1 MARKPRFAPPGYWLH
16 ITQRGN
22 YQQSIFRNDDDRRK
36 YLELLGLYAAERQ
49 VQIMGYSLMS
59 NHVHLVAMG
68 KYPQAVA
75 NWMRCLNGH
84 YAQRIHFFEGRRGRF
99 WQDRYFSC
107 TLDEWHLRA
116 ALRYVELNP
125 VRAGLV
131 EEATQYEW
139 SSAACHVGQR
149 KGWPF
154 LNQDEFH
161 LRYTSAEWKLALRV
175 PQLESEVSAL
185 RLATRLGEPLGS
197 VEFLEHL
204 EAEFDVVVPR
214 RMMVARTRSAGQLH

>member
-22 YQQSIFRNDDDRRK
+22 YRQSIFRDDGDRWK
-36 YLELLGLYAAERQ
+36 YLELLAVYAAEWQ
-49 VQIMGYSLMS
+49 VEIMGYSLMA
-59 NHVHLVAMG
+59 NHVHLIAMG

-84 YAQRIHFFEGRRGRF
+84 YAQRIHFLEGRRGRF

-107 TLDEWHLRA
+107 ALDERHLRA

-125 VRAGLV
+125 VRAGIV
-131 EEATQYEW
+131 EDATQYAW
-139 SSAACHVGQR
+139 SSAAIHVAQERGL
-149 KGWPF
+149 PF

-161 LRYTSAEWKLALRV
+161 LRYTPAEWKLALRV
-175 PQLESEVSAL
+175 PQLMSEVSAL
-185 RLATRLGEPLGS
+185 RMATRLGQPLGS
-197 VEFLEHL
+197 LDFLEHL
-204 EAEFDVVVPR
+204 EAEFEVVLPR
-214 RMMVARTRSAGQLH
+214 RIMMAREALAGRR